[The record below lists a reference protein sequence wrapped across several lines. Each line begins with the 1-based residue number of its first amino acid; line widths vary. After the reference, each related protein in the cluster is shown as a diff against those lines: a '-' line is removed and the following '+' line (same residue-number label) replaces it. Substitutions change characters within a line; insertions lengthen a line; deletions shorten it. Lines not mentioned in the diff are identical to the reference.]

1 MNKFTVNGEL
11 YRVVSAAQL
20 KTDLTYRNPEFRG
33 IKSHQYGNIPDTLY
47 LRDSDG
53 TLMLPSTSL
62 FESRDLL
69 TRPSELAVGDVVY
82 DEHGLTYDI
91 IDIEGELR
99 AKIRHSNTSLPIWQ
113 VLLYKPQEELAE

>member
-11 YRVVSAAQL
+11 YRIVSAAQL
-20 KTDLTYRNPEFRG
+20 KADLTFNNPEFRG

-53 TLMLPSTSL
+53 TLHLPSTSL

-69 TRPSELAVGDVVY
+69 VRPSELAPGDVVY

-91 IDIEGELR
+91 IELDGEIK
-99 AKIRHSNTSLPIWQ
+99 AKVRYTNTSLPIWQ
-113 VLLYKPQEELAE
+113 LILFKPQEEDV

>member
-11 YRVVSAAQL
+11 YRVVSTHRL
-20 KTDLTYRNPEFRG
+20 KGYSKQVDTWTIDRDPL
-33 IKSHQYGNIPDTLY
+33 PDTLY

-53 TLMLPSTSL
+53 TLHLPSSEL

-82 DEHGLTYDI
+82 DEYGLTYDI
-91 IDIEGELR
+91 IDSEGETK
-99 AKIRHSNTSLPIWQ
+99 AKIRHTNTSLPIWQ
-113 VLLYKPQEELAE
+113 VLLYKPQEGVVE